1 MKKHLIKAVFTLNL
15 LFLGFPSLLAQ
26 NQFPS
31 EFWYQGRIY
40 GTDGQTHTGLVK
52 YDLENNVVQLKS
64 ETISTFTAF
73 NVSNFE
79 IQNKTNEGMRS
90 FYSLPYSPT
99 GDENN
104 PPIFFEVLTEGKE
117 ISLLSRE
124 YVETNYSSTGSKGI
138 NGPTNDGHKVKK
150 KYRLAFDYFFFKD
163 YEIQKYSLLKKDL
176 LDFFPAYQDEI
187 NQFMKKNKLDHDKRR
202 DLISI
207 TAYYNELKN

>member
-1 MKKHLIKAVFTLNL
+1 
-15 LFLGFPSLLAQ
+15 
-26 NQFPS
+26 
-31 EFWYQGRIY
+31 
-40 GTDGQTHTGLVK
+40 
-52 YDLENNVVQLKS
+52 
-64 ETISTFTAF
+64 
-73 NVSNFE
+73 
-79 IQNKTNEGMRS
+79 MRS

-99 GDENN
+99 GDENKT
-104 PPIFFEVLTEGKE
+104 PIFFEVLIEGQE

-150 KYRLAFDYFFFKD
+150 SIGLRLIISFSKTMKSKSTA
-163 YEIQKYSLLKKDL
+163 SLKDL